1 MNLQDLMSKLKSI
14 DEGAMPPLAPTKDNV
29 PAESECGMPIAIGG
43 PAGAPKQQDNV
54 TMNVSMNGSGAGGIS
69 DLMKIL
75 RNIEGS
81 DNKDPHQHDVS
92 QLFGEPEADP
102 AEPIMGDIVAK
113 LAHEEMDGE
122 ESPLTHEYE
131 VGETIG
137 DEEESWGNSVNGA
150 SGHHTHGVDSVTF
163 SGDDMNSKGKSSPLQ
178 RVPGSNTLREPT
190 NVSEELVSRLSQM
203 YNAIK
208 EERTETKNEKGEV
221 TSWKEEGEWTK
232 SKAKKDGRGKVTN
245 LSDKARRESEKLS
258 KKDESMSEG
267 EKQMS
272 RAAKGNEKY
281 GKDGMKALAKAGR
294 EGKDLDKVRD
304 KYDKYDESA
313 KWRDPK
319 HKDKLYTQEPRS
331 DEDDYYG
338 DDDYYNPKPDDY
350 PGAKNLKGGGE
361 FDHNDPLK
369 KGYGRYGAGSPVEK
383 GPRKGLPSRNHIT
396 SLKGSI
402 KNAHG
407 KHHAPNLPEQMNESV
422 ELNDMLALNKRL
434 NG

>member
-1 MNLQDLMSKLKSI
+1 MQLYDLIAKLKTIEDHPSRGQVN
-14 DEGAMPPLAPTKDNV
+14 EGLEIMPMMPGH
-29 PAESECGMPIAIGG
+29 AESQP
-43 PAGAPKQQDNV
+43 D
-54 TMNVSMNGSGAGGIS
+54 NVSMSINVNGQGEGGIRS
-69 DLMKIL
+69 IMNIL
-75 RNIEGS
+75 RGIEGNDS
-81 DNKDPHQHDVS
+81 HGAPSHEHDPKEPLIGDMVKDMND
-92 QLFGEPEADP
+92 
-102 AEPIMGDIVAK
+102 DI
-113 LAHEEMDGE
+113 ENDTGE
-122 ESPLTHEYE
+122 ESPLSDAPEEE
-131 VGETIG
+131 VEEGNANDDGETWANSAHG
-137 DEEESWGNSVNGA
+137 DAGQ
-150 SGHHTHGVDSVTF
+150 HTHGVDAVTF
-163 SGDDMNSKGKSSPLQ
+163 SGDDMNSKGKISPVS
-178 RVPGSNTLREPT
+178 RAPGTNALREP
-190 NVSEELVSRLSQM
+190 SQFDEALVNRLSAM
-203 YNAIK
+203 YQEIK
-208 EERTETKNEKGEV
+208 EGD
-221 TSWKEEGEWTK
+221 
-232 SKAKKDGRGKVTN
+232 KKP
-245 LSDKARRESEKLS
+245 
-258 KKDESMSEG
+258 
-267 EKQMS
+267 MS

-294 EGKDLDKVRD
+294 EGKDLDKVRN

-338 DDDYYNPKPDDY
+338 DLDYYNPKPDDY

-402 KNAHG
+402 KTAHG